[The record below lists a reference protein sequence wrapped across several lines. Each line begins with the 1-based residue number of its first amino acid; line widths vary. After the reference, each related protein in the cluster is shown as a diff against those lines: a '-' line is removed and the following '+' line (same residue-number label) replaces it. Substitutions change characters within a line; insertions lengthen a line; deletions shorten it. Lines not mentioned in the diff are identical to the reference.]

1 MIPNIRSTYI
11 SVFCQYRYL
20 MEHIKLTHLFVL
32 YLFGNWHVPLLFV
45 PNLSINVASH
55 KSDPLFDI
63 EKEFLWDKILV
74 NSQHCAAGY
83 DMYDFS
89 EVTSDLAILRSQLF
103 TLNVGEKPKPNN
115 HVTATWDPQ
124 WDTFTHF

>member
-1 MIPNIRSTYI
+1 MI
-11 SVFCQYRYL
+11 YL
-20 MEHIKLTHLFVL
+20 TTQ
-32 YLFGNWHVPLLFV
+32 
-45 PNLSINVASH
+45 
-55 KSDPLFDI
+55 KSKARCDRGQS
-63 EKEFLWDKILV
+63 LWDKKIV
-74 NSQHCAAGY
+74 NSQHCVSGY

-124 WDTFTHF
+124 WDIFTHF